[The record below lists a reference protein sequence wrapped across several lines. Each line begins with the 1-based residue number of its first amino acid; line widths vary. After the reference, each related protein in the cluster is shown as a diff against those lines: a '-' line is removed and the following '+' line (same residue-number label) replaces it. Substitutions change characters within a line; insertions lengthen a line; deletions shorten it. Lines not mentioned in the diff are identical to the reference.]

1 MSIWHLSHFFKWIH
15 HTWSGDVLQKQ
26 LRLNSFQSFSWGS
39 PELSPHDFKQKC
51 VSTNV
56 STVFP
61 NWSSMLPCIYVNLS
75 LLYLLENDPLYP
87 DPTSNILVF
96 PLVHPSIGDRAAI
109 SSMKWASPGHNRSIF
124 FNRSEGLLCG
134 KKPHNSSQGGAGS
147 NRHVYL
153 QNLTAWWRSNY
164 QVASQLEKTCS
175 FSNDGASTR
184 LPGIT
189 PLPWSWSWTI
199 ELSQNPLPQVITLS

>member
-1 MSIWHLSHFFKWIH
+1 MSIWHFKSFFQMDPPHLVWRRPSKTAATSTLS
-15 HTWSGDVLQKQ
+15 
-26 LRLNSFQSFSWGS
+26 QSFSWGS

-153 QNLTAWWRSNY
+153 QNLTAWCEIKLSSCFTTGEDMFVFKRWSINKAARNHPFALKLILDHWA
-164 QVASQLEKTCS
+164 VAK
-175 FSNDGASTR
+175 STS
-184 LPGIT
+184 P
-189 PLPWSWSWTI
+189 
-199 ELSQNPLPQVITLS
+199 E